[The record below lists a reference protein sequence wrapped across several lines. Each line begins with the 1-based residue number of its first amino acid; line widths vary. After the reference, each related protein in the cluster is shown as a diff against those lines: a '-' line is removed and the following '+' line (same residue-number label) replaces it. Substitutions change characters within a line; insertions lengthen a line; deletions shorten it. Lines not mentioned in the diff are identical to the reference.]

1 MATSFPTRTLFW
13 KAAFRNSRTNSRR
26 PSPRKAMKRPRDG
39 TKRSGGNRS
48 PRNMKPS
55 EPHLTL
61 RNTATRAAT
70 GRPDPFARRQPHA
83 GAPLFPRT
91 PAASR
96 GFPRHIASPVPSRP
110 GRRPACRL
118 RVRSPLRLPAFTN
131 ARPSVCQCG
140 WGAFPLLFWAVTK
153 TNKFIYI
160 FNLTYRQ
167 YGFMLLAQARRG
179 QSSTIRETRCAT

>member
-1 MATSFPTRTLFW
+1 MVTPFPTRTTFW

-70 GRPDPFARRQPHA
+70 GRPDPLARRQPHA

-91 PAASR
+91 PAAPR
-96 GFPRHIASPVPSRP
+96 GFPRHIASPLPSRP
-110 GRRPACRL
+110 GRRSACRL
-118 RVRSPLRLPAFTN
+118 RGQPSQPARFHECPPVGLPACMGRFST
-131 ARPSVCQCG
+131 S
-140 WGAFPLLFWAVTK
+140 FSFWSGYK
-153 TNKFIYI
+153 NK
-160 FNLTYRQ
+160 
-167 YGFMLLAQARRG
+167 
-179 QSSTIRETRCAT
+179 